1 MNKSIRY
8 ECCGLVEHTG
18 FAWSPVERDV
28 KEFERL
34 ISDTYTRLGTCVL
47 NHIQKAAWHDILLK
61 HGFVLIMSFANPV
74 HEERKKGE
82 PSLFF
87 YANKTKE
94 VNLTL
99 NITNEELKAL

>member
-1 MNKSIRY
+1 M
-8 ECCGLVEHTG
+8 G
-18 FAWSPVERDV
+18 FAWSPVEKDV
-28 KEFERL
+28 KEFERI
-34 ISDTYTRLGTCVL
+34 ISDIYTRLGTCVL
-47 NHIQKAAWHDILLK
+47 NHIQKAAWHNILLK

-74 HEERKKGE
+74 HPERKKGE

-87 YANKTKE
+87 YVNKTKE

>member
-1 MNKSIRY
+1 MNKILGY
-8 ECCGLVEHTG
+8 GCCGFTEFIG
-18 FAWSPVERDV
+18 FHLSPDEKDV
-28 KEFERL
+28 AEFEKL
-34 ISDTYTRLGTCVL
+34 LSDSFIRLGTCVL
-47 NHIQKAAWHDILLK
+47 NPIQKATWHDILLK

-74 HEERKKGE
+74 HTERKKGE